1 MTIKRLRMYKTAFSK
16 TYGTYIEICRVYP
29 DALGQPIIVGRVSC
43 SDDEI
48 LFRECELSDFCL

>member
-1 MTIKRLRMYKTAFSK
+1 MTIERLRMYKTAFSPS
-16 TYGTYIEICRVYP
+16 YGNYIEICRVYP